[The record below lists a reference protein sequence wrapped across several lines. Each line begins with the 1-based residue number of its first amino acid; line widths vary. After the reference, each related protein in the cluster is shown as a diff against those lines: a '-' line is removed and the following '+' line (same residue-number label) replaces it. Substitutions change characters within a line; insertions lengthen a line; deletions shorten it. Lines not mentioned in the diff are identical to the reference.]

1 MQETSCNTRKNRV
14 LLFILVPKDARK
26 FIHNANSHTS
36 LDVKRCI
43 VSIAK
48 NKRVCNGEFKNKI
61 EEIFWNFDRERE
73 REREKEY

>member
-1 MQETSCNTRKNRV
+1 V
-14 LLFILVPKDARK
+14 DARN

-48 NKRVCNGEFKNKI
+48 SMRVCNGEFKNRI
-61 EEIFWNFDRERE
+61 EEIFGNFERE
-73 REREKEY
+73 RKNIIIIIIIY